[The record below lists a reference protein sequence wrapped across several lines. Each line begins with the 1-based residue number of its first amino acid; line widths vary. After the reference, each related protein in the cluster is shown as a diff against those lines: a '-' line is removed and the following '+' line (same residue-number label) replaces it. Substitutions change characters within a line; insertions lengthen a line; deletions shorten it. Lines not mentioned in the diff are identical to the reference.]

1 MQMSKGSAP
10 RPRSVAND
18 EWASRWNAI
27 FGKDSVEDYKQSVDV
42 DKYLPNATLRSD
54 DERDRNL
61 LASDKKEES

>member
-1 MQMSKGSAP
+1 MSKGSAQ
-10 RPRSVAND
+10 RPRSVANE
-18 EWASRWNAI
+18 EWASRWNSI

>member
-1 MQMSKGSAP
+1 MSKGSAQ

-27 FGKDSVEDYKQSVDV
+27 FGKDSVEDFKLSVDV
-42 DKYLPNATLRSD
+42 NKYLPNATLRND

>member
-1 MQMSKGSAP
+1 MSKGSAQ

-27 FGKDSVEDYKQSVDV
+27 FGKDSVEDYKLSVDV
-42 DKYLPNATLRSD
+42 NKYQPNVTLRND

>member
-1 MQMSKGSAP
+1 MSKGSAQ

-27 FGKDSVEDYKQSVDV
+27 FGKDSVEDFKLSVDV

>member
-1 MQMSKGSAP
+1 MSKGSTQ

-27 FGKDSVEDYKQSVDV
+27 FGKDSVEDYKLSVDV
-42 DKYLPNATLRSD
+42 NKYQPNVTLRND

>member
-1 MQMSKGSAP
+1 MSKGSTQ

-27 FGKDSVEDYKQSVDV
+27 FGKDSVEDYKLSVDV
-42 DKYLPNATLRSD
+42 NKYLPNATLRND

>member
-1 MQMSKGSAP
+1 MSKGSAQ

-18 EWASRWNAI
+18 EWAIRWNAI
-27 FGKDSVEDYKQSVDV
+27 FGKDSVDDYKLSVDV
-42 DKYLPNATLRSD
+42 NKYQPNVTLRND

>member
-1 MQMSKGSAP
+1 MSKGSAQ

-27 FGKDSVEDYKQSVDV
+27 FGKDSVDDYKLSVDV
-42 DKYLPNATLRSD
+42 NKYLPNATLRND

>member
-1 MQMSKGSAP
+1 MSKGSAQ

-27 FGKDSVEDYKQSVDV
+27 FGKDSVDDYKLSVDV
-42 DKYLPNATLRSD
+42 DKCLPNATLRSD

-61 LASDKKEES
+61 LASDKKEEY

>member
-1 MQMSKGSAP
+1 MSKGSAQ
-10 RPRSVAND
+10 RPLSVAND

-27 FGKDSVEDYKQSVDV
+27 FGKDSVDDYKLSVDV
-42 DKYLPNATLRSD
+42 NKYQPNVTLRND